1 MCYVPAHRRDG
12 RETIRSID
20 EIMSKLLDMFTSAR
34 RAQSGGGMGFLGKNR
49 SDFKPRAAA
58 LVVEFVSADA
68 ASTEAALKAG
78 ADGLL
83 YDWDGKDTA
92 WLETLK
98 SYTDVA
104 KASNEKVVCGLRITG
119 GWDKLGRES
128 IEQLK
133 EQGINFVVLPMS
145 APARLLTLQTK
156 DVDLVVTV
164 PMREGEMYPI
174 FIRNLTAFDSIAAVQ
189 LDFGLSKNISG
200 MTIEEVL
207 LYRAVREAV
216 RFPAL
221 LNIPANLSEDDG
233 YTLTA
238 LGIQA
243 VVLAASTSTDKT
255 KEQVQAVRELLVK
268 IHQED
273 KDKVTTLKP

>member
-1 MCYVPAHRRDG
+1 
-12 RETIRSID
+12 
-20 EIMSKLLDMFTSAR
+20 MSKLIDMFTSAR
-34 RAQSGGGMGFLGKNR
+34 RAQSGSGMGFLGKNR

-58 LVVEFVSADA
+58 LVVESANADA

-83 YDWDGKDTA
+83 YNWDGKDTS
-92 WLETLK
+92 WFETLK

-104 KASNEKVVCGLRITG
+104 KANNEKVVCGLHITG

-164 PMREGEMYPI
+164 PMRGGEMYPI

-189 LDFGLSKNISG
+189 LDFGLSKNIG
-200 MTIEEVL
+200 GLTIEEIL

-221 LNIPANLSEDDG
+221 LNIPASLSEADG

-243 VVLAASTSTDKT
+243 VVLAASTSNDKT

-273 KDKVTTLKP
+273 KDKMTSLKP